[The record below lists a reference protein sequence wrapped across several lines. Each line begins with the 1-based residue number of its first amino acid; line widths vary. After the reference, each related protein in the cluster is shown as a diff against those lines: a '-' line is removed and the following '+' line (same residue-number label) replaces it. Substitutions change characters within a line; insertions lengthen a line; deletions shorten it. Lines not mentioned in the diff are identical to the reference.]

1 MRLTPKAVLLALAPI
16 LLVNLFAGAKDN
28 SAAEMKPLMCKRGA
42 LLFSDDFS
50 EGPVAKNWRA
60 VKGQWDIAGGAL
72 KGVELKADNHAA
84 AVRHAMNFHD
94 AIFQFSFKLD
104 GARMAAFML
113 NTKGGHVCRV
123 ILNPSGFALNK
134 DGNPAKQEKAVALA
148 TVKTPLN
155 AGQWYTML
163 VEVQGSQMLARIDD
177 GHVGFGERAGIN
189 VDKNDFGM
197 PVAGDSASFRNIRVW
212 EALPNPDF
220 NRDQFQ
226 PSTK

>member
-1 MRLTPKAVLLALAPI
+1 MRPTPKTVLLALAPI
-16 LLVNLFAGAKDN
+16 LLVSLYAGAKDN
-28 SAAEMKPLMCKRGA
+28 SAADMKPLMCNRGK

-50 EGPVAKNWRA
+50 EGPVSKNWRV
-60 VKGQWDIAGGAL
+60 VKGQWEIADGAL

-84 AVRHAMNFHD
+84 AARHAMNFHD

-104 GARMAAFML
+104 GAKTIAFML

-123 ILNPSGFALNK
+123 TINPSGFVLNK

-163 VEVQGSQMLARIDD
+163 VEVQGSQFLARINDSQ
-177 GHVGFGERAGIN
+177 VGYGEHDGIN

-197 PVAGDSASFRNIRVW
+197 PVTGDSASFRNIRVW
-212 EALPNPDF
+212 DALSNPSF
-220 NRDQFQ
+220 NKGQFQ
-226 PSTK
+226 HN

>member
-16 LLVNLFAGAKDN
+16 LLVSLFAGAKDN
-28 SAAEMKPLMCKRGA
+28 SAADMKPLMCKRGK

-50 EGPVAKNWRA
+50 EGPVSKNWRVA
-60 VKGQWDIAGGAL
+60 KGQWDIADGAL

-84 AVRHAMNFHD
+84 AVRHTMDFHD
-94 AIFQFSFKLD
+94 GIFQFSFKLD
-104 GARMAAFML
+104 GAKMTAFML
-113 NTKGGHVCRV
+113 NMKGGHVCRV
-123 ILNPSGFALNK
+123 MINPSGFVLNK

-148 TVKTPLN
+148 KVTTPLS

-177 GHVGFGERAGIN
+177 GHVGFGEHDGIN

-197 PVAGDSASFRNIRVW
+197 HVAGDSASFRNIRVW
-212 EALPNPDF
+212 EALANPSF
-220 NRDQFQ
+220 NKEQFQ
-226 PSTK
+226 ALSK

>member
-1 MRLTPKAVLLALAPI
+1 
-16 LLVNLFAGAKDN
+16 
-28 SAAEMKPLMCKRGA
+28 
-42 LLFSDDFS
+42 LFSDDFS
-50 EGPVAKNWRA
+50 EGPVSKNWRVA
-60 VKGQWDIAGGAL
+60 KGQWEITDGTL

-104 GARMAAFML
+104 GARMTAFML

-123 ILNPSGFALNK
+123 IINLSGFVLNK

-163 VEVQGSQMLARIDD
+163 VETQGSQLLARIHD
-177 GHVGFGERAGIN
+177 GHVGYGEHDGIN

-220 NRDQFQ
+220 NKEQFRQ
-226 PSTK
+226 STQ

>member
-16 LLVNLFAGAKDN
+16 LLVGLFAGAKDN
-28 SAAEMKPLMCKRGA
+28 STADMKPLMCKRGK

-50 EGPVAKNWRA
+50 EAPVSKNWRV
-60 VKGQWDIAGGAL
+60 VKGQWEIADGTL

-84 AVRHAMNFHD
+84 AVRHAMDFHD
-94 AIFQFSFKLD
+94 GIFQFSFKLD
-104 GARMAAFML
+104 GAKMAAFML
-113 NTKGGHVCRV
+113 NRKGGHVCRV
-123 ILNPSGFALNK
+123 IINSSGFALNK

-163 VEVQGSQMLARIDD
+163 VEVQGSQILARIDD
-177 GHVGFGERAGIN
+177 SHVGFGEHDGIN

-197 PVAGDSASFRNIRVW
+197 PVSGDSASFRDIRVW
-212 EALPNPDF
+212 EAQPNPSF
-220 NRDQFQ
+220 NKRQFQ
-226 PSTK
+226 HN